1 MTSRLFRW
9 LAGTALM
16 LSATCG
22 HAAITCSISS
32 NGFSTAYS
40 AATPTPTITQTSFTV
55 TCTRGL
61 ASDPTSVNYAANAD
75 NGLYALGINNR
86 ALLSGSSYIKYDVYT
101 DGACGSQWKGNT
113 SISGSIVFTGTGAVS
128 ATSSYWGCIGAGL
141 TGLAAGVYTDAL
153 TLTLSYGP
161 NPQST
166 ATVSAPVNIATPS
179 TCSIST
185 TPGTV
190 AFGSYVAF
198 GNVLAAST
206 SFGANCTNYLPY
218 TLAVTPTTGTIAG
231 VTYTLLLQSAAPVMT
246 GTSLSATGNGFAQ
259 TYTIN
264 GSMAAG
270 QSGVCSLAS
279 CSGTVPH
286 TLTLSY

>member
-9 LAGTALM
+9 LAGAALM
-16 LSATCG
+16 LSAASG

-40 AATPTPTITQTSFTV
+40 PLTVGSTVTQTSFTV
-55 TCTRGL
+55 TCTRAL
-61 ASDPTSVNYAANAD
+61 ASDPTSVNYAVNAN

-86 ALLSGSSYIKYDVYT
+86 AFLSGSSYIKYDLYI
-101 DGACGSQWKGNT
+101 DGACGTQLKGNT
-113 SISGSIVFTGTGAVS
+113 SISGSILFTGTGTVS
-128 ATSSYWGCIGAGL
+128 ATANYWGCIGAGL
-141 TGLAAGVYTDAL
+141 TGLAAGVYTDAV
-153 TLTLSYGP
+153 TMTMSYGP

-198 GNVLAAST
+198 GGALAAST
-206 SFGANCTNYLPY
+206 GFGATCTNYLPY
-218 TLAVTPTTGTIAG
+218 TLAVSPTTGAIAG
-231 VTYTLLLQSAAPVMT
+231 VTYTLLLQSAAPVMS

-270 QSGVCSLAS
+270 QSGVCALGS
-279 CSGTVPH
+279 CSGVVPH